1 MRNTIL
7 NRWSATAALAATI
20 ALAAPVALASTA
32 GLFGLELTTGERS
45 STIVLDARG
54 EFTHQSFRMDGPDRL
69 VIDLAGAVKDDG
81 VGTIAGDG
89 RFVRSVRTSQYR
101 SLPDPVT
108 RVVIDL
114 VGNPGTDVSAT
125 ADGLQ
130 VVVGEVAARLDHQ
143 GPSGNAHGIGHGNA
157 AMGLE
162 LAPDNWQDAS
172 GLSRISQPDRREED
186 ASYSRTMSINMQ
198 NADIRTI
205 LRAIADFSGRNIIAS
220 PEVKG
225 TVTVALADV
234 PWREALDV
242 ILKAHAF
249 GFVEENGIIR
259 VDTADRLREAELAE
273 KTAAKQNEELEPLV
287 TRVVPIDFA
296 NASEISAAMQ
306 SMVSNRGGIE
316 IDERTN
322 SLIVTDI
329 SANIEIVQKLARELD
344 TKTPQVHI
352 DALLVDMDTRRSQ
365 EIGIDWGVLNAAP
378 SELGGAV
385 GDLTVSN
392 PINDVAG
399 QLRVGKV
406 FNWAE
411 VRGAIQGLARENI
424 ANIISNPRITT
435 TNNREAS
442 ILVGQKIPLI
452 TTDVAGNPITR
463 LETIGIRLVV
473 TPRIN
478 SDRQITLDVH
488 PEVSDLSSQ
497 ATVQGGVI
505 INTSEAD
512 TRVLVN
518 NRETA
523 VIGGLIR
530 SLESDF
536 EAGVPVLKDL
546 PLLGALFRT
555 TSKNDEQRELVVFL
569 TPTIVGESLQ
579 MEERFRD
586 LKQELDESLLKP
598 GVKAGR

>member
-20 ALAAPVALASTA
+20 ALAAPVALASSA

-54 EFTHQSFRMDGPDRL
+54 EFTHQSFRVDGPDRL

-114 VGNPGTDVSAT
+114 VGNPGTDVFAT

-130 VVVGEVAARLDHQ
+130 VVVGEAAVPTDHQ
-143 GPSGNAHGIGHGNA
+143 GPTGNAQGIGHGNA

-162 LAPDNWQDAS
+162 LAPDHWQDAS

-220 PEVKG
+220 PEVRG
-225 TVTVALADV
+225 TVTVALTDV

-259 VDTADRLREAELAE
+259 VDTAAALRDAELAE

-296 NASEISAAMQ
+296 NAGEISSAMQ
-306 SMVSNRGGIE
+306 TMVSNRGGIE

-329 SANIEIVQKLARELD
+329 SANVEIVQKLARELD

-385 GDLTVSN
+385 GDLTVNN
-392 PINDVAG
+392 PISDVAG

-411 VRGAIQGLARENI
+411 VRGAIQGLARQNI

-536 EAGVPVLKDL
+536 EAGVPVLKDI
-546 PLLGALFRT
+546 PLLGGLFRT

-579 MEERFRD
+579 MDERFRD